1 MLVGQFCA
9 LRIATPDD
17 CACAA
22 TALKPLICSRIASTS
37 SGLSEGG
44 LSPPPPGPMRWPG
57 RTISRLDPRLEICSF
72 TAAVAGQRIAHI
84 GGAVHQRLCRIV
96 GQDCVEHP
104 RSEERRGGKECVS
117 TGRSRGAPYQ

>member
-1 MLVGQFCA
+1 MLVDQFCA

-37 SGLSEGG
+37 SGLNEGG

-72 TAAVAGQRIAHI
+72 TAAVAPLPSVPMVATAATPQHGRAS
-84 GGAVHQRLCRIV
+84 RR
-96 GQDCVEHP
+96 
-104 RSEERRGGKECVS
+104 ERGCQYG
-117 TGRSRGAPYQ
+117 